1 MYAATSNEI
10 DLTTKKLSQHSTS
23 FTNTGQRLASET
35 NDSNEETTTKIFLL
49 IKRPAQK
56 AARKKLVSLNR
67 HYLLGFIYVFN
78 QLIANDLSEKP
89 LSVTWPEKVSD
100 NRFSFRHTISPLR
113 TSYKNSLWNDND
125 SLLCLTNHGTPLA
138 TGRCLAAS

>member
-23 FTNTGQRLASET
+23 FTNTSQRLASET

-49 IKRPAQK
+49 SNRPAQK
-56 AARKKLVSLNR
+56 AARKKLVNLNR

-78 QLIANDLSEKP
+78 QLIANDLSVEP
-89 LSVTWPEKVSD
+89 LSVT
-100 NRFSFRHTISPLR
+100 
-113 TSYKNSLWNDND
+113 
-125 SLLCLTNHGTPLA
+125 
-138 TGRCLAAS
+138 